1 MTGESLSAHQFRSVN
16 SWVQLNSETIKL
28 QDNGFGWGGLKIR
41 LGMLQFQGFITL
53 KDLGIIYF
61 LWDNSVIPILKW
73 LFVNTRA
80 SFAILKTGLVRGLP
94 KAQIEKGI
102 TYVLLCIGK
111 KSSKKPLTIPNLK
124 TPIKKNLLLLWIYVG
139 QWCPGVC
146 QWTRAPNTPSS
157 NSICTHLTEMMG
169 LLFQPMFDES
179 PNVDVHAPEV
189 IAPIP
194 GSQDFDQS
202 ASSILYFIQLC
213 LRSTC
218 FSNTTT
224 TGTKDHPTCEH
235 IIGALDSQVSKDSTY
250 EQAFSGT
257 MMPFLTSL
265 KPKKLQRQS
274 INPSNV
280 GLIAHARGN
289 CYEFE
294 RLEVWEHCSSS
305 DQRFVILSYSD
316 LKVKLDELGGI
327 LKNKARLVARGYRQE
342 EGIDFDGVFDSGN
355 PAKKKFMLA
364 SRKSSRAWYDLTP
377 MARGYQP
384 VIVEKAT
391 TNSGTNLVDKS
402 HGGISKR
409 ERIKKGMRLDPSHYL
424 GVIGTL
430 LYLTAKP
437 FHRGSLVSEGF
448 PSFALTAFEMRFN
461 VVVKNSRI
469 RLPLGRH
476 IGGSCCPTQIGKC
489 NLRLS
494 SDIASK
500 EAQHYQVVYDVL
512 KLLTFIQGLQVTADA
527 PEI

>member
-1 MTGESLSAHQFRSVN
+1 MASEHSSSGPALHEMTPVSISS
-16 SWVQLNSETIKL
+16 
-28 QDNGFGWGGLKIR
+28 
-41 LGMLQFQGFITL
+41 
-53 KDLGIIYF
+53 
-61 LWDNSVIPILKW
+61 
-73 LFVNTRA
+73 
-80 SFAILKTGLVRGLP
+80 GLV
-94 KAQIEKGI
+94 
-102 TYVLLCIGK
+102 
-111 KSSKKPLTIPNLK
+111 PN
-124 TPIKKNLLLLWIYVG
+124 P
-139 QWCPGVC
+139 
-146 QWTRAPNTPSS
+146 PSS
-157 NSICTHLTEMMG
+157 TPFVPPTRTDWD

-194 GSQDFDQS
+194 EAVAPEHAVSTGSPSSTTVDQDAPTPSNSPTQQETQTP
-202 ASSILYFIQLC
+202 IL
-213 LRSTC
+213 SHDVEEDNHVEVAHM
-218 FSNTTT
+218 SN
-224 TGTKDHPTCEH
+224 DP
-235 IIGALDSQVSKDSTY
+235 QVSKDSTY